1 MIYLVEGIPAMDDIE
16 ILEKDYLDPIIEQ
29 LVPYFKPGSGSITC
43 EGILLATFV
52 EKLLKR
58 IIGNSEVKDDI
69 VKRLILWEM
78 IIYFAEEQGL
88 ILETLFK

>member
-1 MIYLVEGIPAMDDIE
+1 MDDIE

-52 EKLLKR
+52 DKLLRR
-58 IIGNSEVKDDI
+58 IVGNSEVKDDI
-69 VKRLILWEM
+69 RKRLILREM
-78 IIYFAEEQGL
+78 IIYFVGVKGL
-88 ILETLFK
+88 NPETLFKRGKDV

>member
-1 MIYLVEGIPAMDDIE
+1 MDDIE

-52 EKLLKR
+52 DKLLKR
-58 IIGNSEVKDDI
+58 IAGELEVKDDI
-69 VKRLILWEM
+69 RKRLILREM
-78 IIYFAEEQGL
+78 IIYFVGVKGL
-88 ILETLFK
+88 NPETLFKRGKDV